1 MDKSAIVLTRCYL
14 YHHQHATFYTAT
26 LWICAAAAAAY
37 RIYSLAGL
45 VQNGLKL
52 NPLSGDV
59 FVFIGKRANQVR
71 LLQWEGDGY
80 ALYSKRLE
88 AGTFERP
95 SDRKLLISTREL
107 MLILQGVKLKSV
119 QLRKRYKQLSI
130 H

>member
-1 MDKSAIVLTRCYL
+1 MRCG
-14 YHHQHATFYTAT
+14 
-26 LWICAAAAAAY
+26 
-37 RIYSLAGL
+37 IYSLAGL

-52 NPLSGDV
+52 DPLSGDV

-71 LLQWEGDGY
+71 LLQWDGDGY
-80 ALYSKRLE
+80 ALYTKRLE

-95 SDRKLLISTREL
+95 ADKKLMISTREL

>member
-1 MDKSAIVLTRCYL
+1 MLSLSSSARYFLYSQPVDMRCG
-14 YHHQHATFYTAT
+14 
-26 LWICAAAAAAY
+26 
-37 RIYSLAGL
+37 IYSLAGL

-71 LLQWEGDGY
+71 LLQWDGDGY
-80 ALYSKRLE
+80 ALYTKRLE

-95 SDRKLLISTREL
+95 VDKKLLISTREL

>member
-1 MDKSAIVLTRCYL
+1 MLSLSSSTRYFL
-14 YHHQHATFYTAT
+14 YNHPVDMRCGF
-26 LWICAAAAAAY
+26 
-37 RIYSLAGL
+37 YSLAGL

-71 LLQWEGDGY
+71 LLQWDGDGY

-95 SDRKLLISTREL
+95 SDKRLLISTREL
-107 MLILQGVKLKSV
+107 TLILQGVKLKSV

-130 H
+130 Y

>member
-1 MDKSAIVLTRCYL
+1 MLSLSSSARYFLYSQPVDMRCG
-14 YHHQHATFYTAT
+14 
-26 LWICAAAAAAY
+26 
-37 RIYSLAGL
+37 IYSLAGL

-71 LLQWEGDGY
+71 LLQWDGDGY
-80 ALYSKRLE
+80 ALYTKRLE

-95 SDRKLLISTREL
+95 VDKKLLISTLEL

>member
-1 MDKSAIVLTRCYL
+1 MRCG
-14 YHHQHATFYTAT
+14 F
-26 LWICAAAAAAY
+26 
-37 RIYSLAGL
+37 YSLAGL

-52 NPLSGDV
+52 DPLSGDV

-71 LLQWEGDGY
+71 LLQWDGDGY
-80 ALYSKRLE
+80 ALYTKRLE

-95 SDRKLLISTREL
+95 VDKKLLISTREL

-119 QLRKRYKQLSI
+119 QLRKRYKQLSM